1 MTSTPLEAHERI
13 NQTERLLDQLVEAA
27 RIAREA
33 GFNGVAWRLA
43 ILADEVVLLKHGIN
57 PRKLHG
63 R

>member
-1 MTSTPLEAHERI
+1 MTSTPHEAHERI
-13 NQTERLLDQLVEAA
+13 NQSQQLLDKLVEAA

-43 ILADEVVLLKHGIN
+43 ILADEVVLLKHQIN
-57 PRKLHG
+57 PMMRHG